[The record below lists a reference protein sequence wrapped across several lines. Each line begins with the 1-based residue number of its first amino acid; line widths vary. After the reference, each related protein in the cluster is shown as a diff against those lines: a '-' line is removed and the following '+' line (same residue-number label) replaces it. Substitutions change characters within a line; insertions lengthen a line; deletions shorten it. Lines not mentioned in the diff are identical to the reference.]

1 MEVIKKNVHWI
12 AVISLVL
19 VAYVA
24 YSVYNCN
31 AKKDTGEAQG
41 TGFGGK
47 VSVKNPI
54 V

>member
-12 AVISLVL
+12 ALISLVL

-24 YSVYNCN
+24 YSVYTDK
-31 AKKDTGEAQG
+31 AKKDAGEQQG

>member
-1 MEVIKKNVHWI
+1 MDLIKKNVHWI
-12 AVISLVL
+12 ALIGLVL

-24 YSVYNCN
+24 YSVYTDKAQKN
-31 AKKDTGEAQG
+31 AGDTQG